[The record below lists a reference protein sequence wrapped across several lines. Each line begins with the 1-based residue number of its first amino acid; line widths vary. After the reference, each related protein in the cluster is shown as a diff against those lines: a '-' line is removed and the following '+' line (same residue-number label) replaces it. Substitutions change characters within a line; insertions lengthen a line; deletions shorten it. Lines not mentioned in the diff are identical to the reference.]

1 MVHPLGAFSPVRL
14 VKCLRIIMADAIR
27 KNFFYSENSQVTA
40 VGLGGEGILRTTGR
54 TAHARRVILEAIS
67 QGLTYFDSAPA
78 YQDSESYLGSLW
90 KENPSVRQ
98 IIFQASKTGKR
109 DRKGAFS
116 DLEKSLAR
124 LHTDYLDLWQIH
136 DIRSMSDFTALT
148 GPDGA
153 LEAFVEAKR
162 AGKVRYIGVTGHH
175 DPDILAR
182 AVKEWPVDAVM
193 MPVNPVEELLGGFLT
208 TTMAE
213 ARHKKIAVIG
223 MKILGASH
231 YILPKFNI
239 SADLLIRYGLSH
251 GITVGIVGCSAPDE
265 VQTLAR
271 AGSSSKPISDT
282 EKERI
287 LNVFKPYFRKLAFYR
302 GVI

>member
-1 MVHPLGAFSPVRL
+1 
-14 VKCLRIIMADAIR
+14 MADAIP
-27 KNFFYSENSQVTA
+27 KNLFAPAGRQVTA
-40 VGLGGEGILRTTGR
+40 VGLGGEGILRTSGR
-54 TAHARRVILEAIS
+54 TSHARRVIQEALA

-78 YQDSESYLGSLW
+78 YQDSELYLGSTW
-90 KENPSVRQ
+90 KENPSARQ
-98 IIFQASKTGKR
+98 KIFQASKTGKR
-109 DRKGAFS
+109 DKKGAQA
-116 DLEKSLAR
+116 DLEKTLSR

-136 DIRSMSDFTALT
+136 DIRSKGDFDAIS

-153 LEAFVEAKR
+153 LEAFVGAKR
-162 AGKVRYIGVTGHH
+162 AGKVRNIGVTGHH

-208 TTMAE
+208 TTLAE

-231 YILPKFNI
+231 YILPKFKI
-239 SADLLIRYGLSH
+239 SADLLIRYALSH
-251 GITVGIVGCSAPDE
+251 GITVAIVGCSAPDE

-271 AGSSSKPISDT
+271 AGIGSKVISIV

-287 LNVFKPYFRKLAFYR
+287 LNVYRPYSRKLAFYR

>member
-1 MVHPLGAFSPVRL
+1 
-14 VKCLRIIMADAIR
+14 MADAIP
-27 KNFFYSENSQVTA
+27 KNLFAPAGRQVTA
-40 VGLGGEGILRTTGR
+40 VGLGGEGILRTSGR
-54 TAHARRVILEAIS
+54 TSHAHRVIQEALA

-78 YQDSESYLGSLW
+78 YQDSELYLGSTW
-90 KENPSVRQ
+90 KENPSARQ
-98 IIFQASKTGKR
+98 KIFQASKTGKR
-109 DRKGAFS
+109 DKKGAQA
-116 DLEKSLAR
+116 DLEKTLSR

-136 DIRSMSDFTALT
+136 DIRSKGDFDAIS

-153 LEAFVEAKR
+153 LEAFVGAKR
-162 AGKVRYIGVTGHH
+162 AGKVRNIGVTGHH

-208 TTMAE
+208 TTLAE
-213 ARHKKIAVIG
+213 ARQKKIAVIG

-231 YILPKFNI
+231 YILPKFKI
-239 SADLLIRYGLSH
+239 SADLLIRYALSH
-251 GITVGIVGCSAPDE
+251 GITVAIVGCSAPDE

-271 AGSSSKPISDT
+271 AGIGSKVIST
-282 EKERI
+282 VEKERI
-287 LNVFKPYFRKLAFYR
+287 LNVYRPYSRKLAFYR